1 MRIIAGQ
8 WRSRPLVAPKGDTT
22 RPTAD
27 RTRETLFSM
36 LNSRL
41 GSFEDLAVLDLFAG
55 SGALGLEALSRGAA
69 HCTFVEQDANALKAL
84 ETNIEKLGA
93 KMQSDIRRGSVLSLG
108 SAIKPF
114 DLVLMDPPYASGAGS
129 VALDKLARLRWFAPS
144 AWISVETDTKENID
158 VKGFAIDTVRDVG
171 KARLTTRFDISQN
184 DRGGLGHYPLPV
196 APMGR
201 RVFYDRAGLT

>member
-1 MRIIAGQ
+1 MRIISGE

-36 LNSRL
+36 LTSRL

-69 HCTFVEQDANALKAL
+69 TCTFVEQDAAALKAL
-84 ETNIEKLGA
+84 EANIDKLGA
-93 KMQSDIRRGSVLSLG
+93 KLRSDIRRSSALSLG

-114 DLVLMDPPYASGAGS
+114 DLILMDPPYASGAGS
-129 VALDKLARLRWFAPS
+129 VALDKLGRLGWFAPS
-144 AWISVETDTKENID
+144 AWISIETSNKEDID
-158 VKGFAIDTVRDVG
+158 VKGFVIDTVRDVG
-171 KARLTTRFDISQN
+171 KARLTLLRPD
-184 DRGGLGHYPLPV
+184 
-196 APMGR
+196 
-201 RVFYDRAGLT
+201 